1 MSLESLDTLA
11 VLFIHPLKLPAGAR
25 LWMFLPLALSIAVIY
40 RATRAR
46 HASEMPWPTLVNFI
60 TIVLSMCLI
69 AAGFYALH
77 WLVIQ
82 FD

>member
-1 MSLESLDTLA
+1 MSLAALATLA
-11 VLFIHPLKLPAGAR
+11 VLFIHPIKLPPGAR
-25 LWMFLPLALSIAVIY
+25 LWMVLPLVLSIAIIY

-46 HASEMPWPTLVNFI
+46 RASEMPWPTLVNFF